1 MTAGAHD
8 AGGGFSRSAGTN
20 AARGVLVIIAA
31 VAVGLLLM
39 FRGIGDSS
47 NDTAADAT
55 PAADGGGDTS
65 DAAAAGD
72 TSTTVPTGDTVVEST
87 TTTVSAPPRDPSEVK
102 VLVLNGTDATSRV
115 AGVAGAGTDL
125 LKPSNYITLEPKD
138 ADINGPSAVF
148 HRGVPGRGQR
158 RGRCLRRRPR
168 HGRAAAR
175 SDRFSHRRHPGSQH
189 RRAHRVRRRDQ
200 GLTVRAL
207 SVEQVTV
214 PKPRSSL
221 PSTSSEARR
230 PPPS

>member
-148 HRGVPGRGQR
+148 YTEGYLAEANAVAAVYGVDPATVVQPLDPTASPIADTQGANIVVRIG
-158 RGRCLRRRPR
+158 
-168 HGRAAAR
+168 
-175 SDRFSHRRHPGSQH
+175 SDG
-189 RRAHRVRRRDQ
+189 VIK
-200 GLTVRAL
+200 V
-207 SVEQVTV
+207 
-214 PKPRSSL
+214 
-221 PSTSSEARR
+221 
-230 PPPS
+230 